1 MNTSSGFT
9 TLSVPQSPAP
19 AVPPSPLRR
28 IQVLAI
34 RALAVFP
41 ECHLSWSLVVDWC
54 KEHILLQRRWSREAL
69 AIDDEM
75 EREAPLLAECLQNDD
90 PRKRRRVWAAWK
102 ETHRR
107 TQALAQQLEQ

>member
-1 MNTSSGFT
+1 MNTSPSFT
-9 TLSVPQSPAP
+9 TLSLPQSPAP
-19 AVPPSPLRR
+19 AVHPSPLRR

-41 ECHLSWSLVVDWC
+41 ECHLSWSLVVEWC
-54 KEHILLQRRWSREAL
+54 KEHILLQRRWSRDAL

-75 EREAPLLAECLQNDD
+75 EREAPLLAECLQNDC

-102 ETHRR
+102 ETNRR
-107 TQALAQQLEQ
+107 TRALAAELQR